1 MGCTAEDPMAGGKEN
16 EIEIKIKTLDS
27 QTYTM
32 RVNKQVPVPDLKQQ
46 IATVTGVLSDQQRLI
61 CRGKVLKDDQR
72 LCAYRILFVNF
83 SFSFFFFL
91 LFLCSHSLP
100 GNYYQLPLYGFQMI
114 VVVLIILKQMNFI
127 HLLYLNL
134 LVIAIFR
141 L

>member
-1 MGCTAEDPMAGGKEN
+1 MCTCLLVVTCISEFFMYECIFGFT
-16 EIEIKIKTLDS
+16 IVLD
-27 QTYTM
+27 
-32 RVNKQVPVPDLKQQ
+32 VLQVPVPDLKQQ

-91 LFLCSHSLP
+91 LCLCSHSLL